1 MSLVFFKLGGSAI
14 TDKTRETTPKPDVI
28 RDAARAIFSARE
40 QNPDLKILLGHG
52 SGSFGHFTAKKWGF
66 GKGEAFAETPANR
79 VTTADAN
86 ASPLRWR
93 AYAETGASAARLNR
107 LVTDIFLEENVPV
120 VSLQPSASARTRDGE
135 LIHLDAQN
143 ILTALEHNLVPLI
156 YGDVAFDETR
166 EMAIVSTDAQFAFL
180 APILKPSRI
189 IYTTAVNGIYTADPN
204 TNPDAQLIREITP
217 ASFEEIRAHVGAAQG
232 FDTTGGMMDKLARS
246 IMLVEKFPALDI
258 FVIAARQEII
268 LNVLILPNHS
278 SLFPATRIYNP
289 NQMAL

>member
-52 SGSFGHFTAKKWGF
+52 SGSFGHFTAKKF
-66 GKGEAFAETPANR
+66 GYGEKN
-79 VTTADAN
+79 N
-86 ASPLRWR
+86 WR

-232 FDTTGGMMDKLARS
+232 FDTTGGMLDKLARS
-246 IMLVEKFPALDI
+246 VTLVQKFPALDI